1 MEKKLVRTLCFKL
14 IPDNPELLD
23 ELMLEIRNVFNQ
35 YLEAC
40 KKLNTT
46 NRNKLETYPVK
57 SKLIQN
63 TRQMAREKAREAVK
77 SYFEL
82 RKQGKDTSFPKPK
95 EKPMPVRMN
104 YKEGYVVKEDFTVR
118 ISVYPRVH
126 VYGRLKGSDLDFAY
140 LYNALKGKYDIGTAE
155 LLKRDGEFYLHVT
168 ISKDFN
174 KSYEPK
180 TFIGIDVNENSV
192 AITALDE
199 SGRVLKSAILE
210 FNELK
215 FLRHKFDLI
224 RKKVQ
229 SKKLLMLKV
238 LGRIE
243 KNTVR
248 DWCHKV
254 SRIVVEFVKQ
264 FQKPIIV
271 LENLNGMRESID
283 YGKRMNRRLH
293 KIPYAMIQSFIEY
306 KALWDDVLVERVD
319 PRNTSHRCPL
329 CGGRGVRRKRL
340 FKCSCGLQDHAD
352 RIASLN
358 IALRGYT
365 YLKENVPPVK
375 RLPALRKVRW
385 VAAGR
390 VNRPTPAVVACLSGG
405 SHRL

>member
-57 SKLIQN
+57 SKLIQK
-63 TRQMAREKAREAVK
+63 MAREKAREAVK

-224 RKKVQ
+224 RKRVQ
-229 SKKLLMLKV
+229 SKKLSMLKV

-248 DWCHKV
+248 DWCYKV

-264 FQKPIIV
+264 FPKPIIV

-365 YLKENVPPVK
+365 YLKENVPSVK

-390 VNRPTPAVVACLSGG
+390 VNRPTPAVRVYLGEATVF
-405 SHRL
+405 RRW

>member
-46 NRNKLETYPVK
+46 SRNKLETYPVK

>member
-57 SKLIQN
+57 SKLIQK
-63 TRQMAREKAREAVK
+63 MAREKAREAVK

-224 RKKVQ
+224 RKRVQ
-229 SKKLLMLKV
+229 SKKLSMLKV

-254 SRIVVEFVKQ
+254 SRIVVEIVKQ

-365 YLKENVPPVK
+365 YLKENVPSVK

-390 VNRPTPAVVACLSGG
+390 VNRPTPAVRVYLGEATVF
-405 SHRL
+405 RRW

>member
-118 ISVYPRVH
+118 ISVYPRIH

-390 VNRPTPAVVACLSGG
+390 VSRPTPAVVACLSGG